1 MMNMKALANNF
12 GVAEIEFRD
21 WQEKGLVIL
30 NGVVS
35 IETENKSYKAAGV
48 LEITVPDMSISR
60 SAVTAVFLRSSKSDG
75 ASTIVKSWIKD
86 VRTICVEKLPE
97 FDEFGP
103 LTLYFTSAYVTLGHR
118 TDCPLNTVLRPSIV
132 NGGSGSQSVSD
143 TKAIVTDCWCYLYI
157 CFNKFAG
164 ADYKDAFE
172 CTLEGLPE
180 DIDITFPVVTAS
192 AYAYTFGTPTS
203 ICRIKGKTLSCEG
216 RLAFGEGTNQ
226 GDFINIFIVRNEA
239 GKTAIEGNTAD
250 ADSNSND
257 IDQ

>member
-1 MMNMKALANNF
+1 MKALANNF

-30 NGVVS
+30 NGVVC
-35 IETENKSYKAAGV
+35 IDTENEGYKAAEL
-48 LEITVPDMSISR
+48 LEITVPDLSISR

-75 ASTIVKSWIKD
+75 ASTIVKSWIND

-103 LTLYFTSAYVTLGHR
+103 LTLYFASAYVTLGQR
-118 TDCPLNTVLRPSIV
+118 MDCPKNNVIRPTIT
-132 NGGSGSQSVSD
+132 NGDAGKQSVSNA
-143 TKAIVTDCWCYLYI
+143 KAVVTDNWCYLYI
-157 CFNKFAG
+157 CFDKFAG

-192 AYAYTFGTPTS
+192 AYSYTFGTPTS
-203 ICRIKGKTLSCEG
+203 VCRIKGKTLSCEG

-226 GDFINIFIVRNEA
+226 GDFISIFIVRN
-239 GKTAIEGNTAD
+239 GN
-250 ADSNSND
+250 DSDVEPTSENIN
-257 IDQ
+257 Q